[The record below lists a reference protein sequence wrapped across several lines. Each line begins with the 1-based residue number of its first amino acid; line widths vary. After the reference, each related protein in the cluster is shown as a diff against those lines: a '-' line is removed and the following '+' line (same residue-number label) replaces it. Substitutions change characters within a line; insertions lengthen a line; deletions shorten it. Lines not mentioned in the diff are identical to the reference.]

1 MKLEGSF
8 GSHFVF
14 VTVPVLAVAAAATAS
29 VFVLFMLLVL
39 FVFGF
44 MAAVVF
50 AVVSVRILHFNGGLF
65 FFF

>member
-39 FVFGF
+39 FVLRF
-44 MAAVVF
+44 MAAVVLVF
-50 AVVSVRILHFNGGLF
+50 VSAWVLHFNGGLF